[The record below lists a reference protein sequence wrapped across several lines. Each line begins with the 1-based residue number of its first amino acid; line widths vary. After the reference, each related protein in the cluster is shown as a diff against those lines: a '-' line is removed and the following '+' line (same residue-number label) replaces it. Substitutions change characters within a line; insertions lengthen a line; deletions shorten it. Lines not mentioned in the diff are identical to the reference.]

1 MARVE
6 TTQLELRARQS
17 TRSQVVYRA
26 RIRYGLQPTRLLCP
40 WDFQGKSTGVGCHS
54 LLCLFVLNQ
63 SKLFGFLI
71 ISFGTKN
78 LLIPGNTS
86 ISLQADAP
94 YNITL
99 KFLMQLSAWTLR
111 PKWRT
116 PGRPSRNADLRVCQV
131 NQVSQ

>member
-1 MARVE
+1 MGWISV
-6 TTQLELRARQS
+6 LEVL
-17 TRSQVVYRA
+17 V
-26 RIRYGLQPTRLLCP
+26 
-40 WDFQGKSTGVGCHS
+40 
-54 LLCLFVLNQ
+54 LFVLNQ

-94 YNITL
+94 YSIIQ

-116 PGRPSRNADLRVCQV
+116 PGRPSENGNLRVCQV